1 MKEYSVTRFINE
13 DLHTTTSAFLKKMH
27 LSRQRVS
34 NWKTRRKSVGSLPIQ
49 VLIDFVAESGLS
61 YEQVIDKLMRYEIDF
76 EAQENHLDL

>member
-13 DLHTTTSAFLKKMH
+13 DLHTTTYAFLKKMH
-27 LSRQRVS
+27 LSRQLVS

-49 VLIDFVAESGLS
+49 ILIDFVAESGLS